1 VTGRGRGRGRAAL
14 VALLALVGCSGGDP
28 GSSSEE
34 DGRSRSPS
42 TEAGAPDADGGAPVA
57 TEEWEQLDDLPIPGR
72 ATAVTFWV
80 DGELVVVG
88 GDTFT
93 CPDSADCMGPEEPPF
108 ADGAALDPATGTWR
122 DIPDAPRP
130 FSYASVAVVGTDAY
144 LLTSAN
150 AAVDG
155 TTDALLR
162 YSTTEDAWTELA
174 LPDGDPDW
182 YRLVA
187 AGDRLVAISGSDE
200 AGVHRDLVFDADA
213 DAWAP
218 LPDDPFPASFDRLAV
233 WSEPHLDL
241 FAKDLAKVSGPQPA
255 VLQVA
260 RLDLAAGTWE
270 QLPDSDRIGS
280 GPWLAEAGEITS
292 PNLGS
297 ADGGEVD
304 GWGRA
309 YQNGGTLDLE
319 TGTWTDLPLPPGPTP
334 TLDSTPPTSGIVGA
348 TGAVWFRKEGFALD
362 VTRDEWVDVAPVP
375 DGHEDARPVVATAGR
390 DMIAVAGYR
399 WVDQRQSEAEMLTA
413 VWIRRTPPPA

>member
-1 VTGRGRGRGRAAL
+1 ML
-14 VALLALVGCSGGDP
+14 IALLVLVGCSGGDP
-28 GSSSEE
+28 GSSSSEE
-34 DGRSRSPS
+34 DGRSPS
-42 TEAGAPDADGGAPVA
+42 TETGAPDADGGAPVA
-57 TEEWEQLDDLPIPGR
+57 TGDWEQLDDLPLPGR

-93 CPDSADCMGPEEPPF
+93 CPDNADCFGPDEPPF
-108 ADGAALDPATGTWR
+108 ADGAALDPATGSWR
-122 DIPDAPRP
+122 EIPDAPVP

-150 AAVDG
+150 AAVEG
-155 TTDALLR
+155 SAPALLR
-162 YSTTEDAWTELA
+162 YSPAEDAWTELA
-174 LPDGDPDW
+174 LPDDDPDW
-182 YRLVA
+182 YQLVA
-187 AGDRLVAISGSDE
+187 AGDRLVAINGSEE
-200 AGVHRDLVFDADA
+200 AGRRADLVFEAESGT
-213 DAWAP
+213 WAP
-218 LPDDPFPASFDRLAV
+218 LPGDPFPASFERGAV
-233 WSEPHLDL
+233 WSEPHLYL

-304 GWGRA
+304 GWDRA
-309 YQNGGTLDLE
+309 YQNGGTLDLG
-319 TGTWTDLPLPPGPTP
+319 TGTWTDLPVPPGPASTM
-334 TLDSTPPTSGIVGA
+334 DSRPPTSGIVGA
-348 TGAVWFRKEGFALD
+348 TGASWFRTEGFALD

-375 DGHEDARPVVATAGR
+375 DGQDDARPVVATAGR

-399 WVDQRQSEAEMLTA
+399 WIDPRQSEAAMLTD
-413 VWIRRTPPPA
+413 VWIRRTPPSG